1 MFYIRENNRNIR
13 FLGLYAITVVNPDG
27 VVVQSKVSYFDE
39 EFSLVI
45 FVENLLIVITSRV
58 WNTVIMGIS
67 FLCHRGRWVAGGSS
81 AILPARPEAEG
92 GF

>member
-39 EFSLVI
+39 EFPLVI
-45 FVENLLIVITSRV
+45 CVENLLIVITSRV
-58 WNTVIMGIS
+58 WNVIM
-67 FLCHRGRWVAGGSS
+67 
-81 AILPARPEAEG
+81 
-92 GF
+92 